1 MFNIYKVDHIGIAV
15 KNLDEVIALYQDA
28 LGLHVHGI
36 ETVPEQKAKVAFV
49 PCGETE
55 LEFLE
60 PTDSDGPIGKFLA
73 KNGDG
78 IHHIALGVDNIEAAL
93 EDLKA
98 KGVRL
103 IDEKP
108 RTGAGGAKIA
118 FLHPKGTYGVLLE
131 ISEHHK

>member
-15 KNLDEVIALYQDA
+15 KNLDEVIELYQGT
-28 LGLHVHGI
+28 LGLNVHGI
-36 ETVPEQKAKVAFV
+36 ETVEEQKAKVAFV

-60 PTDSDGPIGKFLA
+60 PTSEDGAIGKFLA
-73 KNGDG
+73 KNGQG
-78 IHHIALGVDNIEAAL
+78 IHHIALGVDNIENAL
-93 EDLKA
+93 ADLKA
-98 KGVRL
+98 KGVKL

-108 RTGAGGAKIA
+108 RVGAGGAKIA

>member
-15 KNLDEVIALYQDA
+15 KNRDEVVALYRDI
-28 LGLHVHGI
+28 LGMHVHGI
-36 ETVPEQKAKVAFV
+36 EEHEQEKAKVAFV
-49 PCGETE
+49 SCGETE
-55 LEFLE
+55 IEFLE
-60 PTDSDGPIGKFLA
+60 PTSPDGAIGKFVA

-98 KGVRL
+98 KGVKL

-131 ISEHHK
+131 LSENHK